1 MSERILPTVD
11 DTNRPFWDGCREGVL
26 RLQRCTACGH
36 LRYPISRYCPRCL
49 SESTEWEA
57 VDGRGSVYSFGV
69 FRHGYN
75 DAWRDR
81 VPYVVALVQLDAG
94 PTLIST
100 IDGLTD
106 LPVTTGTVT
115 YAGRN
120 GVPDKDV
127 VILTVEGGEPAF
139 VEAMRPEYVAG
150 S

>member
-1 MSERILPTVD
+1 VQILAAAATQACSVD
-11 DTNRPFWDGCREGVL
+11 
-26 RLQRCTACGH
+26 
-36 LRYPISRYCPRCL
+36 
-49 SESTEWEA
+49 
-57 VDGRGSVYSFGV
+57 
-69 FRHGYN
+69 
-75 DAWRDR
+75 
-81 VPYVVALVQLDAG
+81 G

-115 YAGRN
+115 YADRN

-139 VEAMRPEYVAG
+139 VESMRPDYIAG